1 MEYNLL
7 VATPCHNRWVHTDYM
22 HTMLKLQRMAD
33 SAGIGL
39 DIATLGNQVTKKARN
54 TLMSYMHQQKK
65 YTHHLH
71 VDADV
76 GIPAEGI
83 LKLLQ
88 RNVDIIGVPVPLGGY
103 NEQGGPVL
111 NIGEI
116 LSCTPDGLA
125 TTTHVGNAVLMFS
138 RKAVDAIVR
147 DSVPYSDDPSFS
159 RGQQL
164 TTKCYDIFLVGV
176 LDGEYR
182 PEDYSTCYR
191 LRKLGFDVHLDLS
204 IAVSHNKM
212 HGYATTP
219 EILGTLVKHYAESTA
234 ASACKWGGMSI
245 QEEDWKFIEGI
256 IKVVQP
262 QAQLSQ
268 MKILEFGPGLSSVLM
283 SQYAQVLS
291 FEMEDERLYG
301 HLDGVVAKKWNGK
314 EIAQE
319 HLGAFDL
326 AFVDG
331 PKGTEIGGVGRQH
344 SIRLASECSDR
355 VIVHDADREDEKR
368 WQAEYLSENFVAVS
382 EGGRCRY
389 WLRKK

>member
-7 VATPCHNRWVHTDYM
+7 IATPAHNRWVHTDYM
-22 HTMLKLQRMAD
+22 HSMLALQRMAD
-33 SAGIGL
+33 QAGIGL
-39 DIATLGNQVTKKARN
+39 DVATLGNQVTKKARN
-54 TLMSYMHQQKK
+54 TLMSYFHQQGK
-65 YTHHLH
+65 YTHYLH

-76 GIPAEGI
+76 GIQARDI

-88 RNVDIIGVPVPLGGY
+88 RNVDLIGVPVPLGGY
-103 NEQGGPVL
+103 NDQGGPVL

-138 RKAVDAIVR
+138 RKAVNAIVR
-147 DSVPYSDDPSFS
+147 DSVPYSDDPRFS

-176 LDGEYR
+176 LDGKYR

-204 IAVSHNKM
+204 IPVSHNKM

-219 EILGTLVKHYAESTA
+219 EILGKMVEYFSKQEPA

-245 QEEDWKFIEGI
+245 QEEDWKFMEGI
-256 IKVVQP
+256 IKAVKP
-262 QAQLSQ
+262 QS
-268 MKILEFGPGLSSVLM
+268 ILEFGPGLSSVLM
-283 SQYAQVLS
+283 SKYAPVISYEL
-291 FEMEDERLYG
+291 DAERM
-301 HLDGVVAKKWNGK
+301 DSIKQEVRVEVRKWNGK
-314 EIAQE
+314 EIAPS
-319 HLGAFDL
+319 HDKYMRDL

-331 PKGTEIGGVGRQH
+331 PKGIELGGPGREN
-344 SIRLASECSDR
+344 SIRIAASCSDK
-355 VIVHDADREDEKR
+355 VIIHDANREDEKR
-368 WQAEYLSENFVAVS
+368 WQAEYLSKDFEVIS
-382 EGGRCRY
+382 EGGLCRY